1 MIGKKVGQALNEQLN
16 RELYSAYLYLG
27 MSAQSHAMG
36 LRGAGN
42 WFYVQY
48 QEETTHALK
57 LYKYL
62 LEQGAGVELAAV
74 EKPKASFASL
84 LAMVEA
90 TLKHERFITQ
100 SINDLMGLAIAEKD
114 YATQI
119 LLQWYVKEQV
129 EEEANDIDL
138 VTTLK
143 MAGTSAGTLLMID
156 KQMGKRVFKAE

>member
-1 MIGKKVGQALNEQLN
+1 MIGKKIEKALNEQIN

-27 MSAQSHAMG
+27 MSAQSHALG

-48 QEETTHALK
+48 QEETGHALK

-62 LEQGAGVELAAV
+62 LEQGAGVELASID
-74 EKPKASFASL
+74 KPKATFTTL
-84 LAMVEA
+84 LAMFEA

-100 SINDLMGLAIAEKD
+100 SINDLMGLAVSEKD

-119 LLQWYVKEQV
+119 MLQWFVTEQV
-129 EEEANDIDL
+129 EEEANDTEF

-143 MAGTSAGTLLMID
+143 MAGSSAGTLLMLD
-156 KQMGKRVFKAE
+156 KQLGKRVFKAG